1 MKPIGSKK
9 KPRSINRIE
18 ITALEGE
25 YTADTAFYAFCL
37 DLIKVQVEARAKWE
51 NKEVA
56 DDVISDVFVHVT
68 ETVEM
73 AKQHCTNVD
82 GRQLKLW
89 ILKAI
94 NKSFNKYRQIMKK
107 EFFTAGQQSI
117 DIGIEKLSVAEYDV
131 NDDDWYE
138 HCIKLLTADPD
149 GQALLEVINVLAEIN
164 ERRRITQS
172 DIAEKLGIS
181 QSRVSKVI
189 SRLKGL
195 MRDSIVE

>member
-25 YTADTAFYAFCL
+25 YTADPAFYAFCH
-37 DLIKVQVEARAKWE
+37 DLIKVKVEERAKYE

-56 DDVISDVFVHVT
+56 DDVIHAVFMHVVKA
-68 ETVEM
+68 VEE
-73 AKQHCTNVD
+73 AVKTSTHVD
-82 GRQLKLW
+82 GRQVKLW
-89 ILKAI
+89 IKRWVYKA
-94 NKSFNKYRQIMKK
+94 FNHYRQIRKK
-107 EFFTAGQQSI
+107 DFFTAGEESI
-117 DIGIEKLSVAEYDV
+117 EIGMEKLSVAEYDV

-138 HCIKLLTADPD
+138 RCIKILTADPD
-149 GQALLEVINVLAEIN
+149 GQTLLEVIDVLAQISEG
-164 ERRRITQS
+164 RRITQS

-189 SRLKGL
+189 SRLKGIFK
-195 MRDSIVE
+195 DSIVE